1 MIILFCVLLFVVFRP
16 DFHPPPFPV
25 AGFDF

>member
-1 MIILFCVLLFVVFRP
+1 MIILFCVFLVVLFRP
-16 DFHPPPFPV
+16 DFLPPPFPV